1 MKELT
6 AKQVEEVSGGVGQV
20 LAGIGYGI
28 LGSYLYDS
36 IGGYEGINAALHSA
50 WRAGANYSQSVVS
63 SGSRSGR
70 ARGALAP

>member
-6 AKQVEEVSGGVGQV
+6 AKQVEEVSGGIGQV
-20 LAGIGYGI
+20 LAGIGYGM

-36 IGGYEGINAALHSA
+36 IGGYAGVNGALHNA
-50 WRAGANYSQSVVS
+50 LRVGASYSQSIVS
-63 SGSRSGR
+63 RGSRSGR